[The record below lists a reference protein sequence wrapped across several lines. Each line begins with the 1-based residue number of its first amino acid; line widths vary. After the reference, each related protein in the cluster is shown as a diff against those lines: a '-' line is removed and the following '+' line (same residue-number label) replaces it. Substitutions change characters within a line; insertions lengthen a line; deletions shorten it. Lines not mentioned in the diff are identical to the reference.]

1 MKKRIFSIFIATLLI
16 IMQGIN
22 IVANASIILDTEA
35 YGTVESDTIY
45 KDKEIN
51 VVYRYYINGNA
62 KDFDD
67 NVPISFSYA
76 VPDKF
81 NYSSSNLPN
90 ASFNFQVLTALGLSK
105 ETKKYIEYNIVL
117 KAKQNIDVKSLS
129 DLGKITVTYK
139 NNQGNGNLKT
149 VETTVKIVLQDSY
162 SNSYI
167 DTTNLQFTAQKNK
180 TEIYLDEKLE
190 VAFMIE
196 PQGQV
201 AIEREPVSII
211 LIMDTSGSMNSNG
224 KMDKSKEAAKKLMD
238 SIYNNRIIND
248 NVALVDF
255 DTYVNNGSGS
265 RYVYN
270 NNNRYWGTWS
280 TKYKNMSI
288 CSSLKSIDS
297 STLYDYK
304 NKIDSMY
311 AISNG
316 VVGGTNLEA
325 ALLLSK
331 GYFNNDKNEKHII
344 VLTDGNPTF
353 YMLSDGS
360 IKGIGSGYDEYAAQK
375 AINVLND
382 LKAMGVKTHFIGL
395 KTNDNDINDDFLNA
409 AVSAGGG
416 LKFVTSDPD
425 EVDSI
430 MQNIYNV
437 INKSIVYSNINF
449 EYDIPEGVEVDQV
462 SLPNGFKVENGKIIG
477 QINDF
482 EFKNNQSPPQP
493 YNFKINFKPK
503 KAGSIE
509 LGQAQIKY
517 TKNSVLGNSDGIR
530 QVELGSVVV
539 NLRDYYNYI
548 NFKEM
553 QINKKIVPD
562 KTTFSATFTINKN
575 NLNNLSDD
583 VKVELIIGT
592 DNDNVNIT
600 CKTGNLLFDKNSYYK
615 TCIYQGT
622 IVDSSKEQNVNIIV
636 KAIKIKLNG
645 EEYIIDSEEEITKYF
660 NNKKPIQKLKIKKFS
675 LR

>member
-1 MKKRIFSIFIATLLI
+1 MKKRIFSILIAVILI
-16 IMQGIN
+16 MMQGIN

-35 YGTVESDTIY
+35 YCIVQSNTIY

-51 VVYRYYINGNA
+51 VIYRYYINGNA

-67 NVPISFSYA
+67 KVPISFSYA
-76 VPDKF
+76 VPDQF

-90 ASFNFQVLTALGLSK
+90 ASFNSQVLTASGLSK

-117 KAKQNIDVKSLS
+117 KSKQIIDVKSLN

-149 VETTVKIVLQDSY
+149 VETTVKILVQDS
-162 SNSYI
+162 NSCSYT

-180 TEIYLDEKLE
+180 TEIYTDEKLE

-201 AIEREPVSII
+201 SIERKPVSII
-211 LIMDTSGSMNSNG
+211 LIMDTSGSMSSNS

-238 SIYNNRIIND
+238 SIYNNRISND
-248 NVALVDF
+248 KVGLVDF
-255 DTYVNNGSGS
+255 DTYVNNNSGS
-265 RYVYN
+265 RYVYDLYGN
-270 NNNRYWGTWS
+270 YWSTWS

-288 CSSLKSIDS
+288 CSSLKNIDN

-311 AISNG
+311 AISDG
-316 VVGGTNLEA
+316 VIGGTNLQA

-331 GYFNNDKNEKHII
+331 GYFNNDNNEKHII

-360 IKGIGSGYDEYAAQK
+360 IKGLGSNYDGNAAQK

-382 LKAMGVKTHFIGL
+382 LNAIGVKTHFIGL
-395 KTNDNDINDDFLNA
+395 KTKDGDINDDFINA

-416 LKFVTSDPD
+416 LKFVTNNPD

-430 MQNIYNV
+430 MQSIYNV

-449 EYDIPEGVEVDQV
+449 EYDIPEGIEVDQE
-462 SLPNGFKVENGKIIG
+462 SLPNGFKVENGKVIG

-493 YNFKINFKPK
+493 YNFKIYFKPK
-503 KAGSIE
+503 KTGSID
-509 LGQAQIKY
+509 LGEAQIKY
-517 TKNSVLGNSDGIR
+517 TKNSVLGNSEGTR
-530 QVELGSVVV
+530 QVELGSVKVS
-539 NLRDYYNYI
+539 LGDYYNYI
-548 NFKEM
+548 NFNEM

-562 KTTFSATFTINKN
+562 KTTFSTTLTSNKN
-575 NLNNLSDD
+575 DLNNLSDD

-592 DNDNVNIT
+592 DNDNINIT
-600 CKTGNLLFDKNSYYK
+600 CKTGNLLFDKNSSSK
-615 TCIYQGT
+615 TCIYQAT

-645 EEYIIDSEEEITKYF
+645 KEYIIDSKEEITKYF
-660 NNKKPIQKLKIKKFS
+660 NNKEPIQRLKIKKFS